1 MEETRNEFGE
11 RVVKVENAEEF
22 LAAVWRPD
30 DEGEYLIDAPE
41 GMAESLGFTDIAPLD
56 A

>member
-22 LAAVWRPD
+22 WHVYD
-30 DEGEYLIDAPE
+30 HVDGEFLIDAPE
-41 GMAESLGFTDIAPLD
+41 GVAESLGFTDPEPDD

>member
-11 RVVKVENAEEF
+11 RVIRVENAGEF
-22 LAAVWRPD
+22 LAVAFCPEE
-30 DEGEYLIDAPE
+30 EGEFLIDAPE
-41 GMAESLGFTDIAPLD
+41 GMAKSLGFTDIAPVD

>member
-11 RVVKVENAEEF
+11 RVIRVENADEF
-22 LAAVWRPD
+22 WQAYEKG
-30 DEGEYLIDAPE
+30 EGEFLIDAPD
-41 GMAESLGFTDIAPLD
+41 GVAESLGFSDVAPDD

>member
-11 RVVKVENAEEF
+11 RVIRVETEEEF
-22 LAAVWRPD
+22 CQVYE
-30 DEGEYLIDAPE
+30 EGQGRFLIDAPD
-41 GMAESLGFTDIAPLD
+41 GMAERLGFDDPEPRD